1 MLNCLNVP
9 TQKLCL
15 CLVCMFW
22 IFWDYDKSCSGHE
35 DDKALPL
42 ESKEKYTFTE
52 IYLESELIRNYY
64 NISQ

>member
-1 MLNCLNVP
+1 MC
-9 TQKLCL
+9 
-15 CLVCMFW
+15 VCMFW
-22 IFWDYDKSCSGHE
+22 IFWDYKKSCSGHE

-64 NISQ
+64 NISQW